1 MPKTR
6 LVFLYWIGVAMALMC
21 VILVVASH
29 WARVWSFQIA
39 GIELP
44 WLAGGVAIAAI
55 LLYEFCTSARAIP
68 IPKPPAAE
76 PQMALEFKEA
86 DETVSVR

>member
-1 MPKTR
+1 MPKNR
-6 LVFLYWIGVAMALMC
+6 PVFLYWIGVAMALLC

-29 WARVWSFQIA
+29 WALVWRFKFA

-55 LLYEFCTSARAIP
+55 LLYEFFTSTRTIPAR
-68 IPKPPAAE
+68 KPPEAE
-76 PQMALEFKEA
+76 PQMTLEFKEA
-86 DETVSVR
+86 DQTVGVR